1 MAAKKDSVNA
11 KRYKLRVTTKPEFC
25 GIDAGGVQFAHGEA
39 IIPGGRMVEWFREHK
54 GYEVV
59 EVGEATEATEAAE

>member
-11 KRYKLRVTTKPEFC
+11 KKYKIRVTTNPEFC

-39 IIPGGRMVEWFREHK
+39 IILGGRMVEWFREHK
-54 GYEVV
+54 GYEV
-59 EVGEATEATEAAE
+59 GEATEVTEAAE